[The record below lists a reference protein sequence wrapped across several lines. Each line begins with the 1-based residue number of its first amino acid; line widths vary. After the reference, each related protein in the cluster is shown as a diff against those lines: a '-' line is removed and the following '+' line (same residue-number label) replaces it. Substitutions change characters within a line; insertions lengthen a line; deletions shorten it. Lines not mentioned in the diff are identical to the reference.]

1 MNMNKGS
8 MIDHAI
14 AILTEQKAMTFAD
27 LWAKVKEELE
37 ITPEEEADR
46 IGHFY
51 TDLSLSGQ
59 TILLPGNVWDLRQ
72 RHTFDELTLNKDVSD
87 VYSAIEEKDQDEAD
101 AQDEKEYNESVQGKA
116 VLSDDEE
123 PMDDGEEDSEKGNA
137 DQEVAESYVCLLY
150 TSPSP
155 RD

>member
-37 ITPEEEADR
+37 ITPEEETDR

-59 TILLPGNVWDLRQ
+59 TILLPGNVWDLRR

-101 AQDEKEYNESVQGKA
+101 AQDEKEYNESV
-116 VLSDDEE
+116 
-123 PMDDGEEDSEKGNA
+123 
-137 DQEVAESYVCLLY
+137 
-150 TSPSP
+150 
-155 RD
+155 

>member
-1 MNMNKGS
+1 

-123 PMDDGEEDSEKGNA
+123 PMDDGEEDSEKGSA
-137 DQEVAESYVCLLY
+137 DQEVAESYVHGI
-150 TSPSP
+150 
-155 RD
+155 R

>member
-8 MIDHAI
+8 MIDYAI
-14 AILTEQKAMTFAD
+14 AILTTQKAMTFAE

-123 PMDDGEEDSEKGNA
+123 PMDEGEEDSEKGNE
-137 DQEVAESYVCLLY
+137 DQEVAEYYVHGI
-150 TSPSP
+150 
-155 RD
+155 R

>member
-8 MIDHAI
+8 MIDYAI
-14 AILTEQKAMTFAD
+14 AILTTQKAMTFAE

-59 TILLPGNVWDLRQ
+59 TILLPGNVWDHRQ

-123 PMDDGEEDSEKGNA
+123 PMDEGEEDSEKGNE
-137 DQEVAESYVCLLY
+137 DQEVAESYVHGI
-150 TSPSP
+150 
-155 RD
+155 R

>member
-1 MNMNKGS
+1 MNMKKGS

-14 AILTEQKAMTFAD
+14 AILTEQKAMTFVD
-27 LWAKVKEELE
+27 LWAKIKEELE

-87 VYSAIEEKDQDEAD
+87 VYSAIEENDQDEAD

-116 VLSDDEE
+116 VLSDDED
-123 PMDDGEEDSEKGNA
+123 PMDDGEDDSEKGNA
-137 DQEVAESYVCLLY
+137 DQEVAESYVHGI
-150 TSPSP
+150 
-155 RD
+155 R

>member
-8 MIDHAI
+8 MIDYAI
-14 AILTEQKAMTFAD
+14 AILTEQKAMTFAE

-123 PMDDGEEDSEKGNA
+123 PMDEGEEDSEKGNE
-137 DQEVAESYVCLLY
+137 DQEVAESYVHGI
-150 TSPSP
+150 
-155 RD
+155 R

>member
-8 MIDHAI
+8 MIDYAI
-14 AILTEQKAMTFAD
+14 AILTTQKAMTFAE

-87 VYSAIEEKDQDEAD
+87 GYSAIEEKDQDEAD

-123 PMDDGEEDSEKGNA
+123 PMDEGEEDSEKGNE
-137 DQEVAESYVCLLY
+137 DQEVAESYVHGI
-150 TSPSP
+150 
-155 RD
+155 R

>member
-8 MIDHAI
+8 MIDYAI
-14 AILTEQKAMTFAD
+14 AILTTQKAMTFAE

-59 TILLPGNVWDLRQ
+59 TILLPGNVWDLLQ

-123 PMDDGEEDSEKGNA
+123 PMDEGEEDSEKGNE
-137 DQEVAESYVCLLY
+137 DQEVAESYVHGI
-150 TSPSP
+150 
-155 RD
+155 R

>member
-14 AILTEQKAMTFAD
+14 AILAEQKAMTFVD
-27 LWAKVKEELE
+27 LWAKIKEELE

-116 VLSDDEE
+116 VLSDDED
-123 PMDDGEEDSEKGNA
+123 PMDDGEDDSEKGNA
-137 DQEVAESYVCLLY
+137 DQEVAESYVHGI
-150 TSPSP
+150 
-155 RD
+155 R

>member
-8 MIDHAI
+8 MIDYAI
-14 AILTEQKAMTFAD
+14 AILTTQKAMTFAE

-101 AQDEKEYNESVQGKA
+101 AQDEKEYNESAHGKA

-123 PMDDGEEDSEKGNA
+123 PMDEGEEDSEKGNE
-137 DQEVAESYVCLLY
+137 DQEVAESYVHGI
-150 TSPSP
+150 
-155 RD
+155 R

>member
-1 MNMNKGS
+1 

-14 AILTEQKAMTFAD
+14 AILTEQKAMTFVD

-123 PMDDGEEDSEKGNA
+123 PMDDGEDDSEKGNA
-137 DQEVAESYVCLLY
+137 DQEVAESYVHGI
-150 TSPSP
+150 
-155 RD
+155 R

>member
-8 MIDHAI
+8 MIDYAI
-14 AILTEQKAMTFAD
+14 AILTTQKAMTFAE

-123 PMDDGEEDSEKGNA
+123 PMDGGEEDSEKGNE
-137 DQEVAESYVCLLY
+137 DQEVAESYVHGI
-150 TSPSP
+150 
-155 RD
+155 R

>member
-8 MIDHAI
+8 MIDYAI
-14 AILTEQKAMTFAD
+14 AILTTQKAMTFAE

-123 PMDDGEEDSEKGNA
+123 PMDEGEEDSAKGNE
-137 DQEVAESYVCLLY
+137 DQEVAESYVHGI
-150 TSPSP
+150 
-155 RD
+155 R

>member
-8 MIDHAI
+8 MIDYAI
-14 AILTEQKAMTFAD
+14 AILTTQKAMTFAE

-123 PMDDGEEDSEKGNA
+123 PMDEGEEDSEKGNE
-137 DQEVAESYVCLLY
+137 DQEVAESYVHGI
-150 TSPSP
+150 
-155 RD
+155 R

>member
-8 MIDHAI
+8 MIDYAI
-14 AILTEQKAMTFAD
+14 AILTTQKAMTFAE

-123 PMDDGEEDSEKGNA
+123 PMNEGEEDSEKGNE
-137 DQEVAESYVCLLY
+137 DQEVAESYVHGI
-150 TSPSP
+150 
-155 RD
+155 R

>member
-1 MNMNKGS
+1 
-8 MIDHAI
+8 MIDYAI
-14 AILTEQKAMTFAD
+14 AILTTQKAMTFAE

-59 TILLPGNVWDLRQ
+59 TILRPGNVWDLRQ

-123 PMDDGEEDSEKGNA
+123 PMDEGEEDSEKGNE
-137 DQEVAESYVCLLY
+137 DQEVAESYVHGI
-150 TSPSP
+150 
-155 RD
+155 R

>member
-1 MNMNKGS
+1 
-8 MIDHAI
+8 MIDYAI
-14 AILTEQKAMTFAD
+14 AILTTQKAMTFAE

-123 PMDDGEEDSEKGNA
+123 PMDVGEEDSEKGNE
-137 DQEVAESYVCLLY
+137 DQEVAESYVHGI
-150 TSPSP
+150 
-155 RD
+155 R

>member
-1 MNMNKGS
+1 

-14 AILTEQKAMTFAD
+14 AILTEQKAMTFVD
-27 LWAKVKEELE
+27 LWAKIKEELE

-116 VLSDDEE
+116 VLSDDED
-123 PMDDGEEDSEKGNA
+123 PMDDGEDDSEKGNA
-137 DQEVAESYVCLLY
+137 DQEVAESYVHGI
-150 TSPSP
+150 
-155 RD
+155 R

>member
-8 MIDHAI
+8 MIDYAI
-14 AILTEQKAMTFAD
+14 AILTTQKAMTFAE

-101 AQDEKEYNESVQGKA
+101 AQEEKEYNESVQGKA

-123 PMDDGEEDSEKGNA
+123 PMDEGEEDSEKGNE
-137 DQEVAESYVCLLY
+137 DQEVAESYVHGI
-150 TSPSP
+150 
-155 RD
+155 R

>member
-1 MNMNKGS
+1 
-8 MIDHAI
+8 MIDYAT
-14 AILTEQKAMTFAD
+14 AILTTQKAMTFAE
-27 LWAKVKEELE
+27 LWAEVKEELE
-37 ITPEEEADR
+37 ITAEEEADR

-123 PMDDGEEDSEKGNA
+123 PMDEGEEDSEKGNE
-137 DQEVAESYVCLLY
+137 DQEVAESYVHGI
-150 TSPSP
+150 
-155 RD
+155 R

>member
-8 MIDHAI
+8 MIDYAI
-14 AILTEQKAMTFAD
+14 AILTTQKAMTFAE

-123 PMDDGEEDSEKGNA
+123 PMVEGEEDSEKGNE
-137 DQEVAESYVCLLY
+137 DQEVAESYVHGI
-150 TSPSP
+150 
-155 RD
+155 R

>member
-14 AILTEQKAMTFAD
+14 AILTEQKAMTFAN

-137 DQEVAESYVCLLY
+137 DQEVAESYVHGI
-150 TSPSP
+150 
-155 RD
+155 R

>member
-137 DQEVAESYVCLLY
+137 DQEVAESYVHGI
-150 TSPSP
+150 
-155 RD
+155 R

>member
-14 AILTEQKAMTFAD
+14 AILTTQKAMTFAE

-59 TILLPGNVWDLRQ
+59 TILLPGNVWHLRQ

-123 PMDDGEEDSEKGNA
+123 PMDEGEEDSEKGNE
-137 DQEVAESYVCLLY
+137 DQEVAESYVHGI
-150 TSPSP
+150 
-155 RD
+155 R

>member
-8 MIDHAI
+8 MIDYAI
-14 AILTEQKAMTFAD
+14 AILTTQKAMTFAE
-27 LWAKVKEELE
+27 LWAKIKEELE

-123 PMDDGEEDSEKGNA
+123 PMDEGEEDSEKGNE
-137 DQEVAESYVCLLY
+137 DQEVAESYVHGI
-150 TSPSP
+150 
-155 RD
+155 R

>member
-14 AILTEQKAMTFAD
+14 AILTEQKAMTFVD

-123 PMDDGEEDSEKGNA
+123 PMDDGEDDSEKGNA
-137 DQEVAESYVCLLY
+137 DQEVAESYVHGI
-150 TSPSP
+150 
-155 RD
+155 R

>member
-8 MIDHAI
+8 MIDYAI
-14 AILTEQKAMTFAD
+14 AILTTQKAMTFAE

-123 PMDDGEEDSEKGNA
+123 PMDEGEEDSEKGNE
-137 DQEVAESYVCLLY
+137 DQEVAESYAHGI
-150 TSPSP
+150 
-155 RD
+155 R

>member
-8 MIDHAI
+8 MIDYAI
-14 AILTEQKAMTFAD
+14 AILTTQKAMTFAE

-46 IGHFY
+46 IGPFY

-72 RHTFDELTLNKDVSD
+72 RYTFDELTLNKDVSD

-123 PMDDGEEDSEKGNA
+123 PMDEGEEDSEKGNE
-137 DQEVAESYVCLLY
+137 DQEVAESYVHGI
-150 TSPSP
+150 
-155 RD
+155 R

>member
-8 MIDHAI
+8 MIDYAI
-14 AILTEQKAMTFAD
+14 AILTTQKAMTFAE
-27 LWAKVKEELE
+27 LWTKVKEELE

-137 DQEVAESYVCLLY
+137 DQEVAESYVHGI
-150 TSPSP
+150 
-155 RD
+155 R

>member
-8 MIDHAI
+8 MIDYAI
-14 AILTEQKAMTFAD
+14 AILTTQKAMTFVE

-123 PMDDGEEDSEKGNA
+123 PMDEGEEDSEKGNE
-137 DQEVAESYVCLLY
+137 DQEVAESYVHGI
-150 TSPSP
+150 
-155 RD
+155 R

>member
-8 MIDHAI
+8 MIDYAI
-14 AILTEQKAMTFAD
+14 AILTTQKAMTFAE

-123 PMDDGEEDSEKGNA
+123 PMDEGEEDSEKGNE
-137 DQEVAESYVCLLY
+137 DKEVAESYVHGI
-150 TSPSP
+150 
-155 RD
+155 R

>member
-8 MIDHAI
+8 MIDYAI
-14 AILTEQKAMTFAD
+14 AILTTQKAMTFAE

-59 TILLPGNVWDLRQ
+59 TILLPGYVWDLRQ

-123 PMDDGEEDSEKGNA
+123 PMDEGEEDSEKGNE
-137 DQEVAESYVCLLY
+137 DQEVAESYVHGI
-150 TSPSP
+150 
-155 RD
+155 R

>member
-8 MIDHAI
+8 MIEYAI
-14 AILTEQKAMTFAD
+14 AILTTQKAMTFAE

-123 PMDDGEEDSEKGNA
+123 PMDEGEEDSEKGNE
-137 DQEVAESYVCLLY
+137 DQEVAESYVHGI
-150 TSPSP
+150 
-155 RD
+155 R

>member
-8 MIDHAI
+8 MIDYAI
-14 AILTEQKAMTFAD
+14 TILTTQKAMTFAE

-123 PMDDGEEDSEKGNA
+123 PMDEGEEDSEKGNE
-137 DQEVAESYVCLLY
+137 DQEVAESYVHGI
-150 TSPSP
+150 
-155 RD
+155 R

>member
-123 PMDDGEEDSEKGNA
+123 PMDDGEEDSEKGNV
-137 DQEVAESYVCLLY
+137 DQEVAESYVHGI
-150 TSPSP
+150 
-155 RD
+155 R

>member
-1 MNMNKGS
+1 

-14 AILTEQKAMTFAD
+14 AILTTQKAMTFAE

-101 AQDEKEYNESVQGKA
+101 AHDEKEYNESVQGKA

-123 PMDDGEEDSEKGNA
+123 PMDEGEEDSEKGNE
-137 DQEVAESYVCLLY
+137 DQEVAESYVHGI
-150 TSPSP
+150 
-155 RD
+155 R

>member
-1 MNMNKGS
+1 

-14 AILTEQKAMTFAD
+14 AILTEQKAMTFVD

-137 DQEVAESYVCLLY
+137 DQEVAESYVHGI
-150 TSPSP
+150 
-155 RD
+155 R

>member
-1 MNMNKGS
+1 

-14 AILTEQKAMTFAD
+14 AILTEQKAMTFAN

-137 DQEVAESYVCLLY
+137 DQEVAESYVHGI
-150 TSPSP
+150 
-155 RD
+155 R

>member
-1 MNMNKGS
+1 

-137 DQEVAESYVCLLY
+137 DQEVAESYVHGI
-150 TSPSP
+150 
-155 RD
+155 R